1 VSPKVADVSCPA
13 GKKIVGGGALGL
25 NAGGNLALD
34 ESWPVNATLWRARA
48 YEVNAT
54 ASNWSL
60 RAYAICAVVAS

>member
-1 VSPKVADVSCPA
+1 VSCPA
-13 GKKIVGGGALGL
+13 GKKLVGGGALGL
-25 NAGGNLALD
+25 NAGGSLALD
-34 ESWPVNATLWRARA
+34 ESWPVNSTQWRARA